1 MEDSTM
7 EGDVIQP
14 QDIETKQD
22 LVGLLIAKALL
33 CSLPQVPKGR
43 FKQLPTRKG
52 RACRGTGRAVKKQQC
67 SLGAGSWLHLRGY
80 TEQYL

>member
-33 CSLPQVPKGR
+33 CSLP
-43 FKQLPTRKG
+43 
-52 RACRGTGRAVKKQQC
+52 
-67 SLGAGSWLHLRGY
+67 
-80 TEQYL
+80 